1 MVIRQGEMGEILFPR
16 ANIARWAMREI
27 AMSGAVLLESFAF
40 LWYNSSVESSSKSK
54 LLCGTGNTMR
64 KRKRMINIILIVMV
78 AVIILLLIVSI
89 NHQLHLKEETELRLP
104 LGQMVEVDGH
114 NMSIY
119 VEGTGDTTLVFMSGG
134 GTCSPILDF
143 KSLYS
148 LLSDKYQIAVVEK
161 FGYGFSDVVDK
172 GRDLDSILEDTRAA
186 LAAAGLDAPYV
197 LCPHSMS
204 GLEALYWAQ
213 KYPDEVSAII
223 GLDMAVPE
231 YYDSMNINI
240 PLMHIAG
247 WAANIG
253 VTRLIPGISESDA
266 IKHGTLTDDEK
277 EIYRAVFYSRTA
289 TATMINENEQVKENA
304 KKVNSMGIPQLPM
317 LLFISDGSGG
327 TGFDKETWRKIP
339 IEYISQVDEGEY
351 IELNCPHYVH
361 DYEYKSI
368 SESIIKFLL
377 ER

>member
-1 MVIRQGEMGEILFPR
+1 
-16 ANIARWAMREI
+16 
-27 AMSGAVLLESFAF
+27 
-40 LWYNSSVESSSKSK
+40 
-54 LLCGTGNTMR
+54 MR
-64 KRKRMINIILIVMV
+64 KRKKGMKIISIVFA
-78 AVIILLLIVSI
+78 AVFILLLIIYI
-89 NHQLHLKEETELRLP
+89 NHQIHLRAESELRLP
-104 LGQMVEVDGH
+104 LGQVVEVDGH

-119 VEGTGDTTLVFMSGG
+119 VEGTGDITLVFMSGG

-148 LLSDKYQIAVVEK
+148 LLSDNFQVAVVEK

-172 GRDLDSILEDTRAA
+172 DRSIDSILEDTRTA
-186 LAAAGLDAPYV
+186 LAAAGLNAPYV

-240 PLMHIAG
+240 PIMRIAS
-247 WAANIG
+247 WAANLG
-253 VTRLIPGISESDA
+253 VTRFIPGISDSDA
-266 IKHGTLTDDEK
+266 IKNGTLSDDEK
-277 EIYRAVFYSRTA
+277 EIYRAIFYSRTA
-289 TATMINENEQVKENA
+289 TVTMINETERVKENA
-304 KKVNSMGIPQLPM
+304 EKVSSMGAPQLPV

-339 IEYISQVDEGEY
+339 KEYIAQIDKGEY

-361 DYEYKSI
+361 DYEYKTI
-368 SESIIKFLL
+368 SENIIAFLL

>member
-1 MVIRQGEMGEILFPR
+1 
-16 ANIARWAMREI
+16 
-27 AMSGAVLLESFAF
+27 
-40 LWYNSSVESSSKSK
+40 
-54 LLCGTGNTMR
+54 MR
-64 KRKRMINIILIVMV
+64 KRKSVIKVISIVVAAVFMLLFIIY
-78 AVIILLLIVSI
+78 I
-89 NHQLHLKEETELRLP
+89 NHQVHLKKETELRLP
-104 LGQMVEVDGH
+104 LGQMVEVDEH

-148 LLSDKYQIAVVEK
+148 LLWDQYQIAVVEK

-172 GRDLDSILEDTRAA
+172 DRDIDSILEDTRAA
-186 LAAAGLDAPYV
+186 LAAAGLNAPYV

-223 GLDMAVPE
+223 GLDMAVPA

-240 PLMHIAG
+240 PITRIAG
-247 WAANIG
+247 WAADMG
-253 VTRLIPGISESDA
+253 VTRFIPGISDSDA
-266 IKHGTLTDDEK
+266 IKYGILSDDEK

-289 TATMINENEQVKENA
+289 TVTMLNEVEQVKENA
-304 KKVNSMGIPQLPM
+304 EKVNSMGVPQLPM

-339 IEYISQVDEGEY
+339 IEYIAQVDEGEY

-361 DYEYKSI
+361 DHEFKTI
-368 SESIIKFLL
+368 SESIITFLL

>member
-1 MVIRQGEMGEILFPR
+1 
-16 ANIARWAMREI
+16 
-27 AMSGAVLLESFAF
+27 
-40 LWYNSSVESSSKSK
+40 
-54 LLCGTGNTMR
+54 MR
-64 KRKRMINIILIVMV
+64 KRKSVIKVISIVVAAVFMLLFIIY
-78 AVIILLLIVSI
+78 I
-89 NHQLHLKEETELRLP
+89 NHQVHLKKETELRLP
-104 LGQMVEVDGH
+104 LGQMVEVDEH

-148 LLSDKYQIAVVEK
+148 LLWDQYQIAVVEK

-172 GRDLDSILEDTRAA
+172 DRDIDSILEDTRAA
-186 LAAAGLDAPYV
+186 LAAAGLNAPYV

-231 YYDSMNINI
+231 YYDNMNINM
-240 PLMHIAG
+240 LVMRIAS
-247 WAANIG
+247 WAADMG
-253 VTRLIPGISESDA
+253 VTRLIPGISDSDA
-266 IKHGTLTDDEK
+266 IKYGILSDDEK

-289 TATMINENEQVKENA
+289 TVTMLNEVEQVKENA
-304 KKVNSMGIPQLPM
+304 EKVNSMGVPQLPM

-339 IEYISQVDEGEY
+339 IEYIAQVDEGEY

-361 DYEYKSI
+361 DHEYKTI
-368 SESIIKFLL
+368 SESIITFLL

>member
-1 MVIRQGEMGEILFPR
+1 
-16 ANIARWAMREI
+16 
-27 AMSGAVLLESFAF
+27 
-40 LWYNSSVESSSKSK
+40 
-54 LLCGTGNTMR
+54 MR
-64 KRKRMINIILIVMV
+64 KRKKGMKIISIVFA
-78 AVIILLLIVSI
+78 AVFILLLIIYI
-89 NHQLHLKEETELRLP
+89 NHQIHLREESELRLP
-104 LGQMVEVDGH
+104 LGQVVEVDGH

-119 VEGTGDTTLVFMSGG
+119 VEGTGDITLVFMSGG

-148 LLSDKYQIAVVEK
+148 LLSDNFQVAVVEK

-172 GRDLDSILEDTRAA
+172 DRSIDSILEDTRTA
-186 LAAAGLDAPYV
+186 LAAAGLNAPYV

-240 PLMHIAG
+240 PVMRIAG
-247 WAANIG
+247 WAADMG
-253 VTRLIPGISESDA
+253 VTRLIPGISDSDA
-266 IKHGTLTDDEK
+266 IKNGTLSDDEK
-277 EIYRAVFYSRTA
+277 EIYRAIFYSRTA
-289 TATMINENEQVKENA
+289 TVTMINETERVKENA
-304 KKVNSMGIPQLPM
+304 EKVSSMGAPQLPV

-339 IEYISQVDEGEY
+339 KEYIAQIDKGEY

-361 DYEYKSI
+361 DYEYKTI
-368 SESIIKFLL
+368 SENIIAFLL

>member
-1 MVIRQGEMGEILFPR
+1 
-16 ANIARWAMREI
+16 
-27 AMSGAVLLESFAF
+27 
-40 LWYNSSVESSSKSK
+40 
-54 LLCGTGNTMR
+54 MR
-64 KRKRMINIILIVMV
+64 KIMKIT
-78 AVIILLLIVSI
+78 AVVIAAALILLLIVSI
-89 NHQLHLKEETELRLP
+89 NHQIHLKKEANLRSP

-114 NMSIY
+114 NMSVY
-119 VEGTGDTTLVFMSGG
+119 VEGAGDATLVFMSGG

-148 LLSDKYQIAVVEK
+148 LLSDTYQIVVVEK

-172 GRDLDSILEDTRAA
+172 SRDIDSILEDTRTA
-186 LAAAGLDAPYV
+186 LAAAGLHAPYV

-240 PLMHIAG
+240 PIMHIAS

-253 VTRLIPGISESDA
+253 VTRFIPGISESDA
-266 IKHGTLTDDEK
+266 VTYGTLSDNEK
-277 EIYRAVFYSRTA
+277 EIYKAIFYSRTA
-289 TATMINENEQVKENA
+289 TVTMINEVEQVKKNA
-304 KKVNSMGIPQLPM
+304 EKVNGLGVPQLPM

-339 IEYISQVDEGEY
+339 IEYISQIDKGEY

-361 DYEYKSI
+361 DYEYEEI
-368 SESIIKFLL
+368 SERIIAFLL
-377 ER
+377 GR